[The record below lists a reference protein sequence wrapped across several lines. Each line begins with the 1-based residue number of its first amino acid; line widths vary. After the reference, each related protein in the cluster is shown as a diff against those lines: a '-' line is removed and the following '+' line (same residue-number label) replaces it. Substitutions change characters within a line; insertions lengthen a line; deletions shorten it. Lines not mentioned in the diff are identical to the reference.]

1 VEVLIAITRRLLVL
15 AALLWGVVPAWA
27 QQPQASEAA
36 VKAAFLYRFAAY
48 VEWRQ
53 EALGA
58 PGAPFLIGVAGSEEV
73 AAELEQLVKGRPINN
88 RPVAVRRMKEGEGIS
103 GVHMLFVAGRDAA
116 RIRALSRAARPAS
129 TLLVSEAA
137 GGLEAGSVI
146 NFVPMDDRVGFE
158 VSIEAAERSG
168 LKVSSRMLGVALRVL
183 ASNPP

>member
-1 VEVLIAITRRLLVL
+1 MEALIAITRRFLVL
-15 AALLWGVVPAWA
+15 AALLFGALPAWA

-36 VKAAFLYRFAAY
+36 VKAALLYRFANY
-48 VEWRQ
+48 VEWRP

-58 PGAPFLIGVAGSEEV
+58 PGTPFVIGVTGSEDV

-88 RPVAVRRMKEGEGIS
+88 RPVTVRRMKEGEAVS
-103 GVHMLFVAGRDAA
+103 GVHMLFAAGRDAGRVRTLA
-116 RIRALSRAARPAS
+116 RAARPVS
-129 TLLVSEAA
+129 TLLVSEIT

-158 VSIEAAERSG
+158 VSMEAAERSG